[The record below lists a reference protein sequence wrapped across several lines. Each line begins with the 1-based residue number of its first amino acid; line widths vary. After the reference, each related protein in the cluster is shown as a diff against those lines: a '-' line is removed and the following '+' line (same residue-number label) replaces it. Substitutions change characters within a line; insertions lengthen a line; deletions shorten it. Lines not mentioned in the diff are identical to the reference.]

1 MAKVKKKKPKPR
13 KKKSTL
19 SNQFHGMIAADGFD
33 NAVVGH
39 TVAQPGRPALI
50 IYDYE
55 RCVCILM
62 QRDGMEYGEA
72 VEFMDF
78 NVVGSWVGEETPIF
92 IVNRHQ
98 EF

>member
-1 MAKVKKKKPKPR
+1 MAKMKKKKPKPR
-13 KKKSTL
+13 KKRSTL
-19 SNQFHGMIAADGFD
+19 SSQFHGMLAADGFD
-33 NAVVGH
+33 TCVVGH

-55 RCVCILM
+55 RCITVLM
-62 QRDGMEYGEA
+62 GRDGMEYGEA

-78 NVVGSWVGEETPIF
+78 NVVGSWVGEGTPVF

>member
-19 SNQFHGMIAADGFD
+19 SNQFHGMLAADGFD
-33 NAVVGH
+33 DAVVGH

-50 IYDYE
+50 VYQYE
-55 RCVCILM
+55 RCIHILM
-62 QRDGMEYGEA
+62 ERDGMEYAEA

-78 NVVGSWVGEETPIF
+78 NVVGSWVGEGTPVF
-92 IVNRHQ
+92 IINRHQ